1 MNRWKGMLTREFHLP
16 RHVRRSGGAVPTRPA
31 LGGGTGRQRGIAA
44 VELAIMLPVL
54 VLMLVM
60 PLYLGRVF
68 WHYTIIQNAAHDAAR
83 YLSKIPASEMNNP
96 NRAPAAVAVA
106 NAIVEEELAGVAPSA
121 FTYSLIISCDGFG
134 CVGFSR
140 PAEVR
145 VTISILLEDIFF
157 PSLNPLSITLP
168 AAVTYPY
175 QGR

>member
-1 MNRWKGMLTREFHLP
+1 MRTKRALA
-16 RHVRRSGGAVPTRPA
+16 GGA
-31 LGGGTGRQRGIAA
+31 GRQRGIAA
-44 VELAIMLPVL
+44 VELAIVLPVL

-68 WHYTIIQNAAHDAAR
+68 WHYTVIQNAAHDAAR

-96 NRAPAAVAVA
+96 TRGPAAVAVA
-106 NAIVEEELAGVAPSA
+106 DAIVAEELAEVAPGE
-121 FTYSLIISCDGFG
+121 FRYTLLISCGGFECAG
-134 CVGFSR
+134 YSR

-145 VTISILLEDIFF
+145 VAIEMILEDIFF
-157 PSLNPLSITLP
+157 PSLNPLSITLQ